1 MIRQTE
7 LLLVFALTL
16 LGAVHAITGPPT
28 PFANS
33 AGQGDCPLIGRPHFS
48 QGIQNT
54 TSRNVSI
61 VTPVVANAARP
72 EIPVN
77 FGKVIPT
84 GLPRLEPNNMKGQQ
98 IVRASELKEI
108 KAGTPEPEPASGSPR
123 IPRLSKI
130 KDGGDEDTVLKKP
143 PSRRQP
149 GGKDQ
154 YPNPDRF
161 PLKPEKQKPPQP
173 VRRGPDNAAAD
184 TLYVKDSSPDPNRNS
199 LLFDLGPVVVNAHS
213 PPTPPEKGSD
223 YEAPGSQS
231 AAKERNTKGSSTQD
245 QKSNAPSNSLSKL
258 LPPVENGNEYTTSSG
273 QLQSHG
279 FLITSNP
286 SQGPTVD
293 PNQRD
298 KRENGFYIVPDQVM
312 AAKKGDRSRGGRSMG

>member
-213 PPTPPEKGSD
+213 PPTPPEKGSVNRAFPQNGPVSRITRLQD
-223 YEAPGSQS
+223 
-231 AAKERNTKGSSTQD
+231 RNLQ
-245 QKSNAPSNSLSKL
+245 QKSATLKAHRPKIRSLMRLQILYPSSCHLWRMETNT
-258 LPPVENGNEYTTSSG
+258 LPPQVSFRVM
-273 QLQSHG
+273 G
-279 FLITSNP
+279 FSLHQIP
-286 SQGPTVD
+286 A
-293 PNQRD
+293 
-298 KRENGFYIVPDQVM
+298 KDQQ
-312 AAKKGDRSRGGRSMG
+312 